1 MKGDYLNN
9 ILIIGNGF
17 DTSHFNEIP
26 YLKSINSFNSLKNKV
41 EIENKEILNKI
52 NNTEGIN
59 NNWNNIERVKPQL
72 EEEKVNLFLTIV
84 KNWSDDID
92 EKAINHKKLLFKP
105 SFKNIIE
112 EDNFIVLSLN
122 YTNLINNIYGVSKN
136 NIVQLHVGNNGL
148 PYMDFNDTY
157 VPNNNNFKKVFGFD
171 IEEIANSQK
180 IAIGLEKEKEILKRQ
195 INKNETEVNVY
206 IFGASL
212 DGVDFKYFK
221 CLIYYL
227 NNNCKYMQD
236 INIYIKR
243 YGNNC
248 EEFEWIKKMKTFF
261 SNNPIRMNLRYN
273 NIKMEENKDEEWLNI
288 IISRKVVY

>member
-1 MKGDYLNN
+1 YLNIEVFNVSKIQFMKGDYLNN
-9 ILIIGNGF
+9 ILILGNGF

-26 YLKSINSFNSLKNKV
+26 YLKGINSFNSLKNKV

-72 EEEKVNLFLTIV
+72 EEEEVNLFLTIV
-84 KNWSDDID
+84 KNWTDDID
-92 EKAINHKKLLFKP
+92 EKAIYHKKLLYKP

-136 NIVQLHVGNNGL
+136 NTVQLHVGNNGL

-157 VPNNNNFKKVFGFD
+157 VSNNNFKKSFGFD
-171 IEEIANSQK
+171 IEEMANSQK
-180 IAIGLEKEKEILKRQ
+180 IPIGLEKEKEILKRQ

-206 IFGASL
+206 I
-212 DGVDFKYFK
+212 
-221 CLIYYL
+221 
-227 NNNCKYMQD
+227 
-236 INIYIKR
+236 
-243 YGNNC
+243 
-248 EEFEWIKKMKTFF
+248 
-261 SNNPIRMNLRYN
+261 
-273 NIKMEENKDEEWLNI
+273 
-288 IISRKVVY
+288 